1 MQSHLVAVA
10 HLVVVVDVEVRWFTL
25 EWPPAQEVRHQQQ
38 GQAKGLFLQ
47 SLGAKHHYHLQ
58 RQQQHHGEWRLS
70 GNTERPDSS
79 DFSKEC
85 CRTVT
90 QT

>member
-1 MQSHLVAVA
+1 MAVA

-58 RQQQHHGEWRLS
+58 RQQHHGEWRLS

-79 DFSKEC
+79 DFSKEYC
-85 CRTVT
+85 CHTVT

>member
-1 MQSHLVAVA
+1 MAVA

-58 RQQQHHGEWRLS
+58 RQQQQHHGERRLS

-85 CRTVT
+85 CCHTVT

>member
-1 MQSHLVAVA
+1 MAVA

-58 RQQQHHGEWRLS
+58 RQQHHGERRLG

-79 DFSKEC
+79 DFSKEYY
-85 CRTVT
+85 RTVT